1 MTILIELF
9 LFFSSI
15 HFVGNI
21 RSNVIRRFDV
31 FNIIIKNENSLNVK
45 CSQISMRFS
54 QASRQ
59 PQVNKVSIYILS
71 IYKHNK
77 QFNEHIKPLLDVSL
91 TTRVLN
97 HPVLNLSC
105 NVLKKRHCY
114 VDIFFIIF
122 LRCSSPDQQSHLHI
136 NLVATLAM
144 AQIIF
149 LTGINATYN
158 QVIFLAN
165 LIFLHDRCGN
175 ISFFL
180 GELY

>member
-15 HFVGNI
+15 HFVVNI

-31 FNIIIKNENSLNVK
+31 FNIIIKNKNSLNVK

-180 GELY
+180 RELY